1 MGKKRVVSR
10 NELRG
15 EEKFRQA
22 AGKKIKGKN
31 ITKGRVYVHASYNN
45 TILTLSDPHG
55 KVLSWVSTGMVGFT
69 GPKRSTPYAAIQAA
83 KALASKVEGIG
94 LKDLEIYVKGIGS
107 GREAAIRALA
117 GEGFNIT
124 FIKDVTPV
132 PFGGPRPP
140 KPRKV

>member
-10 NELRG
+10 NEVRG
-15 EEKFRQA
+15 EEKFRLVS
-22 AGKKIKGKN
+22 GKKIKSKN
-31 ITKGRVYVHASYNN
+31 ITKARVHIHASYNN
-45 TILTLSDPHG
+45 TIVTLSDLEGH
-55 KVLSWVSTGMVGFT
+55 VLTWISTGMVGFT

-83 KALASKVEGIG
+83 KALAAKIQGTGI
-94 LKDLEIYVKGIGS
+94 KDLEVYVKGIGS

-117 GEGFNIT
+117 GEGFNIP
-124 FIKDVTPV
+124 FIKDITPI

>member
-15 EEKFRQA
+15 EEKFRQTI
-22 AGKKIKGKN
+22 GKKVKAKN
-31 ITKGRVYVHASYNN
+31 ITQARVYVHASYNN
-45 TILTLSDPHG
+45 TILTLTDVQG
-55 KVLSWVSTGMVGFT
+55 RVLSWISTGMVGFT
-69 GPKRSTPYAAIQAA
+69 GPKRSTPYAAMQAA
-83 KALASKVEGIG
+83 KALAAKIQGSGI
-94 LKDLEIYVKGIGS
+94 KDLEIYVKGIGS
-107 GREAAIRALA
+107 GREATIRALA

-124 FIKDVTPV
+124 FIKDITPI

>member
-15 EEKFRQA
+15 EEKFRQVI
-22 AGKKIKGKN
+22 GKKIKGKN
-31 ITKGRVYVHASYNN
+31 ITQARVHIHASYNN
-45 TILTLSDPHG
+45 TIITLSDIEGH
-55 KVLSWVSTGMVGFT
+55 VLSWISTGMVGFT

-83 KALASKVEGIG
+83 KALAAKIQGTGI
-94 LKDLEIYVKGIGS
+94 KDLEIYVKGVGS

-124 FIKDVTPV
+124 FIKDITPI